1 MSLILVLRASA
12 PLCCALQPFCTAWCP
27 CTCVWHSSKP
37 MDCVTMQVFDMI
49 ETRMVKNGINNGLL
63 MRLLYRSAYV
73 VIVTFVAVTLPFF
86 G

>member
-1 MSLILVLRASA
+1 
-12 PLCCALQPFCTAWCP
+12 
-27 CTCVWHSSKP
+27 